1 MIGRRDKGVVTDRK
15 QQARRIVRHLSL
27 RDMFP
32 RSLDADDKTDSL
44 NSFRSRLVWLSWV
57 RLAMLMVLA
66 VSTMIF
72 SRDATGTLLDSI
84 RGFLMWF
91 TIVSMV
97 PASLYFP
104 LLMAVRAKRSLQV
117 VAVVQI
123 VQDTLFA
130 AVMVAAT
137 GGSGSGFTFF
147 FPLMIIVAGLV
158 LGRAGSV
165 IGIVISSLLLL
176 VIALWETG
184 FLPMPGFVNF
194 ILIRGNFEEVFYAY
208 VLNLIAFIVVAL
220 LSSFL
225 VEQTRK
231 SESQKEAYRI
241 DLEDL
246 RVLHETII
254 SSLDTGLIT
263 LALDGTILHLNRA
276 AEQLLRV
283 NMKSVRNH
291 PFREVLPELNR
302 PLEDVEGEIDIARI
316 SDDGSSQYFQ
326 IAVKPLLSGRWQM
339 VGRLIRIQNVT
350 EIRHME
356 EQRKA
361 DERLTTIGKLS
372 AVVAH
377 EIRNPLASISAS
389 AQMVSMSESVS
400 PDDRKALDI
409 VVKET
414 DHLNEWISELL
425 DYARPSKGGTTEF
438 DLAESIV
445 HSVHFVRNLP
455 GAESIE
461 IETNLQPGI
470 TLKGDPQRFS
480 RIVLN
485 IAKNAIEAMDGKGLI
500 VVRSYKVIKGDSY
513 EVIVDITNDG
523 PPIPTE
529 ELERIFEAFYTTK
542 ARGTGL
548 GLTTVIQ
555 ICEDFNATLDV
566 VSSESQGTV
575 FTVHIPV

>member
-1 MIGRRDKGVVTDRK
+1 
-15 QQARRIVRHLSL
+15 
-27 RDMFP
+27 
-32 RSLDADDKTDSL
+32 
-44 NSFRSRLVWLSWV
+44 
-57 RLAMLMVLA
+57 
-66 VSTMIF
+66 
-72 SRDATGTLLDSI
+72 
-84 RGFLMWF
+84 
-91 TIVSMV
+91 
-97 PASLYFP
+97 
-104 LLMAVRAKRSLQV
+104 
-117 VAVVQI
+117 
-123 VQDTLFA
+123 
-130 AVMVAAT
+130 
-137 GGSGSGFTFF
+137 
-147 FPLMIIVAGLV
+147 
-158 LGRAGSV
+158 
-165 IGIVISSLLLL
+165 
-176 VIALWETG
+176 
-184 FLPMPGFVNF
+184 
-194 ILIRGNFEEVFYAY
+194 
-208 VLNLIAFIVVAL
+208 
-220 LSSFL
+220 
-225 VEQTRK
+225 
-231 SESQKEAYRI
+231 
-241 DLEDL
+241 
-246 RVLHETII
+246 
-254 SSLDTGLIT
+254 
-263 LALDGTILHLNRA
+263 
-276 AEQLLRV
+276 
-283 NMKSVRNH
+283 
-291 PFREVLPELNR
+291 
-302 PLEDVEGEIDIARI
+302 
-316 SDDGSSQYFQ
+316 
-326 IAVKPLLSGRWQM
+326 
-339 VGRLIRIQNVT
+339 
-350 EIRHME
+350 
-356 EQRKA
+356 
-361 DERLTTIGKLS
+361 
-372 AVVAH
+372 
-377 EIRNPLASISAS
+377 
-389 AQMVSMSESVS
+389 MVSMSESVS